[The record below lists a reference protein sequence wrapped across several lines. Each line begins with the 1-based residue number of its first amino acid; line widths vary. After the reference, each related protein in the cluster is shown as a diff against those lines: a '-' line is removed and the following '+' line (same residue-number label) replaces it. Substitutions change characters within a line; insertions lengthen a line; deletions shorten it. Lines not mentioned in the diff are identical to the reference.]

1 MSLVWIII
9 IAVIIVGVLYE
20 VVHRFLIR
28 RATLIVRQR
37 AQKITDAVVFKVLD
51 EEVGLNY
58 CDRTSKLVS
67 DIWGKGVFS
76 FEYNVNLTSEKQLG
90 EKIIS
95 RDGLE
100 RRINEVAHQRAIEYY
115 SQAQQAFKITDW
127 WQGKKQF
134 HMDVTYLMNEA
145 SYEYVHDLRKLQES

>member
-76 FEYNVNLTSEKQLG
+76 FE
-90 EKIIS
+90 
-95 RDGLE
+95 
-100 RRINEVAHQRAIEYY
+100 
-115 SQAQQAFKITDW
+115 
-127 WQGKKQF
+127 
-134 HMDVTYLMNEA
+134 
-145 SYEYVHDLRKLQES
+145 